1 MSDFDFEKTYVFSR
15 HDGSYPQ
22 SPIKLMS
29 NGEIYGYQSRNEAS
43 WSIID
48 GNISFLDINGHPTTI
63 FKQMSIVDGKR
74 IYSGGFLK
82 KPESNITHLLTEIVF
97 DWENRKPHHA
107 RTSEHLKLQIKKYNW
122 SIGKHT
128 YGKPRVLEPKLN
140 RLCIGNF
147 CSIADDVVIILG
159 NHKLDTIT
167 TFPFATL
174 REFWPSLK
182 GKEHIQDHES
192 KGPILIGNDVW
203 IGHGVKIMP
212 GVIIGNGSVIA
223 ANSVVT
229 KNISPY
235 SIVAGAPAKH
245 IKYRFHQEKI
255 NALEKIKWWDWDD
268 EKIDSF
274 LPIMLTDI
282 NKFIELNI

>member
-48 GNISFLDINGHPTTI
+48 GNISFLDINGEPTTI
-63 FKQMSIVDGKR
+63 FKQMSTIDGKR

-97 DWENRKPHHA
+97 DWENRKLHHA

-140 RLCIGNF
+140 KLCIGNF

-229 KNISPY
+229 KDISPY
-235 SIVAGAPAKH
+235 SIVAGTPAKH
-245 IKYRFHQEKI
+245 IKYRFSQEKI
-255 NALEKIKWWDWDD
+255 NALEQIKWWDWND